1 MSQPVPVHIAVEDLL
16 SEAAARRL
24 LECCRPGVAVGFV
37 FGKTGFGYLKQK
49 APGFNNAAKGT
60 PFLLLTDLDTNPCAS
75 ALIAEWLG
83 GPRNPNLLFRVAVR
97 EVESWVLADRKNF
110 ARLLGIKE
118 GLVTEDPD
126 ALRDPKS
133 TLIGLARKS
142 PKAALKKAIVPARGT
157 SSTIG
162 PGYNLVLGEFVR
174 DQWDLEAAA
183 ARSRSLKRAI
193 AAVSCFVPNWNR

>member
-16 SEAAARRL
+16 SEATARRL
-24 LECCRPGVAVGFV
+24 LACCRPGVAVGSV

-60 PFLLLTDLDTNPCAS
+60 PFLLLTDLDTGPCPS

-83 GPRNPNLLFRVAVR
+83 GPRNHNLLFRVAVR
-97 EVESWVLADRKNF
+97 EIESWVLADRKNF
-110 ARLLGIKE
+110 ATFFGIKE

-126 ALRDPKS
+126 ALPDPKA
-133 TLIGLARKS
+133 TLIQLARKS
-142 PKAALKKAIVPARGT
+142 PKPALRKAIVPAPGT

-174 DQWDLEAAA
+174 DRWDPEAAA
-183 ARSRSLKRAI
+183 VRSRSLKRAV
-193 AAVSCFVPNWNR
+193 AAVSGFAPVWNQ